1 VDSLYDTLHRFVM
14 RILAETIRDVTN
26 AESEIVHVDPRESD
40 IDHSQADITRAREQL
55 GYEPVYSIEAGLR
68 AYLG

>member
-1 VDSLYDTLHRFVM
+1 M

-26 AESEIVHVDPRESD
+26 AESEIVHVDPREGD
-40 IDHSQADITRAREQL
+40 IDHSQADVTNARDTL
-55 GYEPVYSIEAGLR
+55 GDEPQYSIDAGLR

>member
-1 VDSLYDTLHRFVM
+1 M

-26 AESEIVHVDPRESD
+26 AESEIVHVDPREGD